1 MGERIVMTSQV
12 EEAGKAGESASVDR
26 PVDRT
31 VVRPGGWRDLGG
43 RAMAGLGIAAIVL
56 LLSACGSLFEPGQ
69 PMVWYQLED
78 RPAAREAR
86 PAAAKAGELAVAP
99 QPPTSAR
106 SVITPAPNQTPPG
119 PRPRLMLSA
128 LNAGALYESTGIVY
142 GRALD
147 QRAYYQ
153 YANWAERPSNRLVSL
168 LDVRLNERLRNQA
181 PAARDFAWIAVDTS
195 GLIGDWL
202 LGLRIK
208 AFYHDA
214 SGPQDRA
221 IVEIDAELLDWQAK
235 ALLARRIFRAE
246 QPLATSTVTAA
257 VSGLSEATSQV
268 LDQIVVWLEALTP
281 PKQQ

>member
-1 MGERIVMTSQV
+1 MALQNLTSPGL
-12 EEAGKAGESASVDR
+12 A
-26 PVDRT
+26 
-31 VVRPGGWRDLGG
+31 RPGRG
-43 RAMAGLGIAAIVL
+43 RAGSLLLLASAL
-56 LLSACGSLFEPGQ
+56 LLSACGALFEPGQ
-69 PMVWYQLED
+69 ATVWYQLDD
-78 RPAAREAR
+78 RPAARGTR
-86 PAAAKAGELAVAP
+86 PAGELAVAA
-99 QPPTSAR
+99 QPPSSAR
-106 SVITPAPNQTPPG
+106 SEITAAPNQTPPG

-168 LDVRLNERLRNQA
+168 LDARLNDQLRSRP
-181 PAARDFAWIAVDTS
+181 PAARDFAWVAVDTS

-208 AFYHDA
+208 SFYHDA
-214 SGPQDRA
+214 AGPQDRA
-221 IVEIDAELLDWQAK
+221 IVEVDAELLDWQAK

-246 QPLATSTVTAA
+246 QPLPASTVTAA

-268 LDQIVVWLEALTP
+268 LDQVVAWLGSLAP
-281 PKQQ
+281 PQH